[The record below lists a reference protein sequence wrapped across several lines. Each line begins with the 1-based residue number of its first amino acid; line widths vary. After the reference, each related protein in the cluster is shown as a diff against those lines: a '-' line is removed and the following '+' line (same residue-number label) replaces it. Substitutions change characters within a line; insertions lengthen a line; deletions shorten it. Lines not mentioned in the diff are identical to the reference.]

1 MTRNLIA
8 DADVAGYSVKEQK
21 IVQNGTQYR
30 AYVLLEY
37 KNATANAVIKTRI
50 SQNEYLLE
58 KLRETKAFKELD
70 DNVDAQKADELA
82 EAQVIV
88 DAINDA
94 SVQ

>member
-1 MTRNLIA
+1 M
-8 DADVAGYSVKEQK
+8 
-21 IVQNGTQYR
+21 
-30 AYVLLEY
+30 LEY

-70 DNVDAQKADELA
+70 DNVAAQKADELA

-94 SVQ
+94 AVQ